1 MKVRHTLR
9 ALSDLE
15 AIHEYLA
22 ERSPAAALSVKNA
35 IERRISRLADFP
47 LAAPVT
53 DQPGVRELTLGR
65 YPYKVYYE
73 IDDDE
78 LWIVHIRDARRQP
91 WEGD

>member
-1 MKVRHTLR
+1 MKVRYTLR
-9 ALSDLE
+9 ALGDLE

-22 ERSPAAALSVKNA
+22 ERSPPAALSVKNA

-53 DQPGVRELTLGR
+53 DQPGVRELALAR

-73 IDDDE
+73 IGDGK
-78 LWIVHIRDARRQP
+78 LWILHIRHARRQP